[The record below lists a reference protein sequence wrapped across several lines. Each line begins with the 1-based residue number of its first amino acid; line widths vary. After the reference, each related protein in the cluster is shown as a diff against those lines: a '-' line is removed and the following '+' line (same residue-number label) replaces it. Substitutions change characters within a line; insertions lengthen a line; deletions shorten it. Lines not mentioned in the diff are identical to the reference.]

1 MGGRSSLTAALC
13 LYIHDRKSTLLFD
26 NIYFVRLR
34 MERPAA
40 GNSSPILSLH
50 KQLVALG
57 KVTALSTDTDLDEII
72 NDILVSL
79 KQTKTL
85 LVFDKIE
92 TLHETSEAQ
101 DFHFFLGQIFAKTKD
116 VSVLVTSKKSI
127 GLSSLENVG
136 ESIHN
141 LEPLDFRNTIKL
153 FAYHCPHLHS
163 PRERKE
169 LLEELTSHTERNKP
183 AEDDLSKLIKSI
195 VGGGIPARTFAVAY
209 SMSIEE
215 FKQLKNLVKKKDTTG
230 DGDSSVAGSEGNARE
245 MTTTELVGAADDINS
260 ADEMNAEELK
270 PTQENEG
277 QEETIVGNKKIYD
290 KS

>member
-1 MGGRSSLTAALC
+1 MGIRVML
-13 LYIHDRKSTLLFD
+13 
-26 NIYFVRLR
+26 
-34 MERPAA
+34 ERPAA
-40 GNSSPILSLH
+40 GTSSPILSLH
-50 KQLVALG
+50 KQLVMLG
-57 KVTALSTDTDLDEII
+57 KVTALSADIDLDEII

-92 TLHETSEAQ
+92 TLSETAEAQ
-101 DFHFFLGQIFAKTKD
+101 DFHFFLGQIFAETKD
-116 VSVLVTSKKSI
+116 VSVLVTSKESI
-127 GLSSLENVG
+127 GLSSLVNVG

-153 FAYHCPHLHS
+153 FAYHC

-195 VGGGIPARTFAVAY
+195 LGGGIPARTFAAAY

-215 FKQLKNLVKKKDTTG
+215 FKQLKSLVKKKDNTG
-230 DGDSSVAGSEGNARE
+230 DGDSSVAGSESAARE
-245 MTTTELVGAADDINS
+245 MTTKELAGAEDDINR

-270 PTQENEG
+270 STQDNER
-277 QEETIVGNKKIYD
+277 QEETASVENEKEHN
-290 KS
+290 